1 MNIHIF
7 PINIFYGLSKSIVR
21 IAKRQQ
27 RGIQVGDPHAT
38 INSRATILG
47 QTRQS
52 NTINESTDLVS
63 LHFWRLNY
71 A

>member
-1 MNIHIF
+1 MALAN
-7 PINIFYGLSKSIVR
+7 LKIVR

-38 INSRATILG
+38 INSRATILE